1 MIVNCG
7 EIGYH
12 LRGECFHGWCR
23 YARGARCF
31 VFELFDECFDL
42 VDGDWWELVIEPL
55 YVGSLERREERLVAS
70 YMVFHSG

>member
-42 VDGDWWELVIEPL
+42 VDGDWWELVVEPL
-55 YVGSLERREERLVAS
+55 YV
-70 YMVFHSG
+70 